1 MFLVPCLLLRIKNT
15 VFNHHDSLL
24 KETLKILNLFFEE
37 MDLEEIETLP
47 GEILS
52 DEDLPETL
60 PTKAIRILEITGT
73 MHSWTYFTVM

>member
-1 MFLVPCLLLRIKNT
+1 
-15 VFNHHDSLL
+15 
-24 KETLKILNLFFEE
+24 

-52 DEDLPETL
+52 DLPETL

-73 MHSWTYFTVM
+73 ILHSWTYLTVM

>member
-1 MFLVPCLLLRIKNT
+1 
-15 VFNHHDSLL
+15 
-24 KETLKILNLFFEE
+24 

-52 DEDLPETL
+52 DETL

-73 MHSWTYFTVM
+73 MHSWTYLTVM